1 MTVVL
6 VLLFFAG
13 RVFLTFNNTLVFVV
27 IGTIRAW
34 EREVAVD
41 VVVVVVI
48 VVAVVILVVVGIIA
62 SASKFAVSFDTEV
75 VGVFE

>member
-41 VVVVVVI
+41 VVVVVI

-62 SASKFAVSFDTEV
+62 AASKFAVSFDTEV
-75 VGVFE
+75 VGGFE